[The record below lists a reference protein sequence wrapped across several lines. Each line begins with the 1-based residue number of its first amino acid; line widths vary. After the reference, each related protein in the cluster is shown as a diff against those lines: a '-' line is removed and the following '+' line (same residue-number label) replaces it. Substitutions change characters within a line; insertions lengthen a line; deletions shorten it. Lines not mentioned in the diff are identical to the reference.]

1 MKNLFMKFLS
11 VVLSLALLL
20 TFLPVTVEKASA
32 ALTSKRLI
40 VYFPDW
46 AIYNAA
52 HKSMTVSMI
61 PWTKVTCVNHA
72 FFEVDNSN
80 KLATIDPDADF
91 TRQFTHS
98 TAELAG
104 HFGEYKYYKTQYPNV
119 KIMVSVGGWTRGQ
132 NFHKMALTPETRA
145 VFIQSVVDFLKQYPF
160 IDGIDID
167 WEYPGVDRAADPND
181 QYDKGCP
188 GGPEDKQNFTSLFR
202 ELRQAYNNNG
212 LSGKLLTT
220 AIAAG
225 YDKLELQ
232 EPNIYAQYLDWLNVM
247 TFDFHGA
254 WEKTTNNATP
264 MYANP
269 ADPSGTSPTDIKNK
283 YNVDYAMKNLR
294 DNYGIPASKLN
305 AATPYYSRGWVG
317 VSGGTNGLFANAT
330 GPATGPWDNPSS
342 PGGQYPYFQLKT
354 MENAGGYVKY
364 RDPVSN
370 TPYLYNASQGIML
383 TYEDDISLAQKLD
396 YINANGFG
404 GMMVWDISGDDTNFT
419 MTNLIYSKI
428 INNNL
433 ETVATPAFSPAGG
446 TYVTAQSVAISC
458 ATPGATIRYT
468 TNGTDPTPNSPVY
481 TAPINLPGS
490 NVTTTTTIRAIA
502 FKSGMND
509 SFAASSTYTILDN
522 TTVAPPTFSP
532 DGGTFD
538 SAQNVSISTLTN
550 GAAIRYTTD
559 GSAPTSASA
568 LYTGPI
574 NVPTNTTITIKAKAF
589 KAGLNDSIEKSA
601 SFILHNTISYLPWTP
616 GTAYKVGDYA
626 SYNGIVYKCTFQ
638 HTSMTTWE
646 PPNAQALWSVYN
658 GGGTGETVA
667 VPTFNPGGGNY
678 TGTQN
683 VTISCATSNAVIKY
697 TTDGSTPTV
706 NSATYTAPIAA
717 SSTITIKAVA
727 FKSGAYD
734 SNVASATYNI
744 GTMQTVAIPVISPP
758 GGTYVSSQSLTV
770 TCSTPGAAVRY
781 TLDGSEPT
789 ENSPIIGDPISISKT
804 MTVKV
809 KGFLAGMLS
818 SATATAIYTI
828 VPPTVAAPVMTP
840 GSGNYTSSQTV
851 SITCATSGAVIRYTT
866 DGSTPTASS
875 PIYSVP
881 IVVSQNTTIKAYATA
896 NGMTDSAVA
905 TETYNFGTP
914 VKLMLTISPA
924 SGTYTG
930 PVSVTVTCNYASAT
944 IRYTVD
950 GSTPNSSSA
959 VWTAPVTVSSSAT
972 VKAYASAL
980 GYLDSDIASAQY
992 TITLSKVATPTFSP
1006 AAGSYQ
1012 AAQTV
1017 TISCATSGATIRYT
1031 TDGTTPT
1038 SSSTIYSTP
1047 INVTATTTIKA
1058 IAIYTGMTNSDVS
1071 SSTYTITPVIPSW
1084 GANISY
1090 KTGDL
1095 VSYSGKTYKCLQ
1107 GHTSLPGWEP
1117 SNVPALWQ
1125 AQ

>member
-1 MKNLFMKFLS
+1 MKGVQNMKKLLMKFLT
-11 VVLSLALLL
+11 VVLSLVLLI
-20 TFLPVTVEKASA
+20 TFLPVPAEKASA
-32 ALTSKRLI
+32 AMTSKRLI
-40 VYFPDW
+40 VYFPNW
-46 AIYNAA
+46 AIYNAS

-80 KLATIDPDADF
+80 KLASIDPEADF
-91 TRQFTHS
+91 TRQFQHS

-104 HFGEYKYYKTQYPNV
+104 HFGEYKYYKTQHPNV

-145 VFIQSVVDFLKQYPF
+145 VFIQSAVDFLKQYPF

-202 ELRQAYNNNG
+202 ELRQAYNDNG
-212 LSGKLLTT
+212 LSDKLLTT

-232 EPNIYAQYLDWLNVM
+232 EPDIYAQYLDWLNVM

-254 WEKTTNNATP
+254 WEQTTNNATP

-269 ADPSGTSPTDIKNK
+269 ADPSDTSPIDIKNK

-305 AATPYYSRGWVG
+305 AATPYYSRGWSG
-317 VSGGTNGLFANAT
+317 VSGGTDGLFASAT

-342 PGGQYPYFQLKT
+342 PGGQFPYFQLKT
-354 MENAGGYVKY
+354 MENSGGYVKY

-383 TYEDDISLAQKLD
+383 SYEDEISLAQKLD
-396 YINANGFG
+396 YINSNGFG
-404 GMMVWDISGDDTNFT
+404 GIMVWDISGDDNNFT

-428 INNNL
+428 INNDL
-433 ETVATPAFSPAGG
+433 ETVATPTFSPTGG
-446 TYVTAQSVAISC
+446 TYVTSQSVAISC

-468 TNGTDPTPNSPVY
+468 TDGTDPTPDSPVY
-481 TAPINLPGS
+481 TAPINLSES

-538 SAQNVSISTLTN
+538 SAQDISISTLTN
-550 GAAIRYTTD
+550 GATIRYTTD
-559 GSAPTSASA
+559 GSTPTSAST

-574 NVPTNTTITIKAKAF
+574 NVPTNTTMTIKAKAF
-589 KAGLNDSIEKSA
+589 KSGLNDSIEESA
-601 SFILHNTISYLPWTP
+601 SFIIHNTISYLPWAP
-616 GTAYKVGDYA
+616 GTAYKIGDMA
-626 SYNGIVYKCTFQ
+626 SYKGIIYKCTFQ

-646 PPNAQALWSVYN
+646 PPNAQALWSVYK

-667 VPTFNPGGGNY
+667 TPTFSPDGGNY
-678 TGTQN
+678 TGAQN
-683 VTISCATSNAVIKY
+683 VIISCATSNAVIKY

-706 NSATYTAPIAA
+706 NSDTYTAPIAVE
-717 SSTITIKAVA
+717 STATIKAVA
-727 FKSGAYD
+727 FKSGSYD

-744 GTMQTVAIPVISPP
+744 GAVQTVATPVISPK
-758 GGTYVSSQSLTV
+758 GGTYESPQSLTV
-770 TCSTPGAAVRY
+770 TCSTPGATVRY

-789 ENSPIIGDPISISKT
+789 ENSPIIDGSISISET
-804 MTVKV
+804 TTVKV
-809 KGFLAGMLS
+809 KGFLTGILP
-818 SATATAIYTI
+818 SAT
-828 VPPTVAAPVMTP
+828 
-840 GSGNYTSSQTV
+840 
-851 SITCATSGAVIRYTT
+851 
-866 DGSTPTASS
+866 
-875 PIYSVP
+875 
-881 IVVSQNTTIKAYATA
+881 
-896 NGMTDSAVA
+896 A

-914 VKLMLTISPA
+914 VKLMLTISPD

-930 PVSVTVTCNYASAT
+930 PVSVAIACNYAGAT

-950 GSTPNSSSA
+950 GSTPNSSST

-972 VKAYASAL
+972 VKAYASAP
-980 GYLDSDIASAQY
+980 GYSDSDIASAQY
-992 TITLSKVATPTFSP
+992 TITSAKAATPTFSP
-1006 AAGSYQ
+1006 AAGSYPT
-1012 AAQTV
+1012 AQTV

-1038 SSSTIYSTP
+1038 STSDIYSTP
-1047 INVTATTTIKA
+1047 IDVTATTTIKA
-1058 IAIYTGMTNSDVS
+1058 IATYTGMTNSDVG
-1071 SSTYTITPVIPSW
+1071 SSTYTIEPVIPLW
-1084 GANISY
+1084 EANNSY
-1090 KTGDL
+1090 KAGDL

>member
-1 MKNLFMKFLS
+1 MKKLLMKFLT
-11 VVLSLALLL
+11 VVLSLVLLI
-20 TFLPVTVEKASA
+20 TFLPVPAEKASA
-32 ALTSKRLI
+32 AMTSKRLI
-40 VYFPDW
+40 VYFPNW
-46 AIYNAA
+46 AIYNAS

-80 KLATIDPDADF
+80 KLASIDPEADF
-91 TRQFTHS
+91 TRQFQHS

-104 HFGEYKYYKTQYPNV
+104 HFGEYKYYKTQHPNV

-145 VFIQSVVDFLKQYPF
+145 VFIQSAVDFLKQYPF

-202 ELRQAYNNNG
+202 ELRQAYNDNG
-212 LSGKLLTT
+212 LSDKLLTT

-232 EPNIYAQYLDWLNVM
+232 EPDIYAQYLDWLNVM

-254 WEKTTNNATP
+254 WEQTTNNATP

-269 ADPSGTSPTDIKNK
+269 ADPSDTSPIDIKNK

-305 AATPYYSRGWVG
+305 AATPYYSRGWSG
-317 VSGGTNGLFANAT
+317 VSGGTDGLFASAT

-342 PGGQYPYFQLKT
+342 PGGQFPYFQLKT
-354 MENAGGYVKY
+354 MENSGGYVKY

-383 TYEDDISLAQKLD
+383 SYEDEISLAQKLD
-396 YINANGFG
+396 YINSNGFG
-404 GMMVWDISGDDTNFT
+404 GIMVWDISGDDNNFT

-428 INNNL
+428 INNDL
-433 ETVATPAFSPAGG
+433 ETVATPTFSPTGG
-446 TYVTAQSVAISC
+446 TYVTSQSVAISC

-468 TNGTDPTPNSPVY
+468 TDGTDPTPDSPVY
-481 TAPINLPGS
+481 TAPINLSES

-538 SAQNVSISTLTN
+538 SAQDISISTLIN
-550 GAAIRYTTD
+550 GATIRYTTD
-559 GSAPTSASA
+559 GSTPTSAST

-574 NVPTNTTITIKAKAF
+574 NIPTNTTMTIKAKAF
-589 KAGLNDSIEKSA
+589 KSGLNDSIEESA
-601 SFILHNTISYLPWTP
+601 SFIIHNTISYLPWAP
-616 GTAYKVGDYA
+616 GTAYKIGDMA
-626 SYNGIVYKCTFQ
+626 SYKGIIYKCTFQ

-646 PPNAQALWSVYN
+646 PPNAQALWSVYK

-667 VPTFNPGGGNY
+667 TPTFSPDGGNY
-678 TGTQN
+678 TGAQN
-683 VTISCATSNAVIKY
+683 VIISCATSNAVIKY

-706 NSATYTAPIAA
+706 NSDTYTAPIAVE
-717 SSTITIKAVA
+717 STATIKAVA
-727 FKSGAYD
+727 FKSGSYD

-744 GTMQTVAIPVISPP
+744 GAVQTVATPVISPK
-758 GGTYVSSQSLTV
+758 GGTYESPQSLTV
-770 TCSTPGAAVRY
+770 TCSTPGATVRY

-789 ENSPIIGDPISISKT
+789 ENSPIIDGSISISET
-804 MTVKV
+804 TTVKV
-809 KGFLAGMLS
+809 KGFLTGILP
-818 SATATAIYTI
+818 SAT
-828 VPPTVAAPVMTP
+828 
-840 GSGNYTSSQTV
+840 
-851 SITCATSGAVIRYTT
+851 
-866 DGSTPTASS
+866 
-875 PIYSVP
+875 
-881 IVVSQNTTIKAYATA
+881 
-896 NGMTDSAVA
+896 A

-914 VKLMLTISPA
+914 VKLMLTISPD

-930 PVSVTVTCNYASAT
+930 PVSVAIACNYAGAT

-950 GSTPNSSSA
+950 GSTPNSSST

-972 VKAYASAL
+972 VKAYASAP
-980 GYLDSDIASAQY
+980 GYSDSDIASAQY
-992 TITLSKVATPTFSP
+992 TITSAKAATPTFSP
-1006 AAGSYQ
+1006 AAGSYPT
-1012 AAQTV
+1012 AQTV

-1038 SSSTIYSTP
+1038 STSDIYSTP
-1047 INVTATTTIKA
+1047 IDVTATTTIKA
-1058 IAIYTGMTNSDVS
+1058 IATYTGMTNSDVG
-1071 SSTYTITPVIPSW
+1071 SSTYTIEPVIPLW
-1084 GANISY
+1084 EANNSY
-1090 KTGDL
+1090 KAGDI